1 MTSIVSIAA
10 ALIALAYAPSL
21 AQALALNM
29 GSLSDHDRRQPTA
42 VSI

>member
-10 ALIALAYAPSL
+10 ALSALAYAPSL

-29 GSLSDHDRRQPTA
+29 GSLSDSRPPPFQYKH
-42 VSI
+42 